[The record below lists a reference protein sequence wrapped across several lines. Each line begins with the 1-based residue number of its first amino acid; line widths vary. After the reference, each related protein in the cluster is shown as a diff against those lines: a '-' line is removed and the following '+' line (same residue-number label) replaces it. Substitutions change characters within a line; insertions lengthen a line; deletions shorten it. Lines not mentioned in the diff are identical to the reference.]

1 MSGVQPRG
9 DAPSE
14 EREAMENAVFEALDG
29 VYRLPSRDAIEAAGL
44 IAGQIAAFLA
54 DIAQLS
60 DDSAAI
66 MDARE
71 ALGELS
77 SDCRELI
84 GDIQRDRAADLARC
98 GREAVE
104 VFSAAPTPVPMRNS
118 CHNIALFAPRSGHRW
133 RKVTPT

>member
-1 MSGVQPRG
+1 MSGVQPTSG
-9 DAPSE
+9 APNE

-54 DIAQLS
+54 DKAQLS
-60 DDSAAI
+60 GDSATI

-71 ALGELS
+71 ALGALS

-84 GDIQRDRAADLARC
+84 GDIQRVRATDLARC
-98 GREAVE
+98 GREAVD
-104 VFSAAPTPVPMRNS
+104 VAAAAASSVPMRNS
-118 CHNIALFAPRSGHRW
+118 CHNIALFAPLSGHR
-133 RKVTPT
+133 RPKVTPT